1 MIQWIQQLHCS
12 AAIAC
17 TRQLNRSLAVEKLTI
32 RCVQL
37 EAEIEGDLRIKERAE
52 SKILSTQDSSL
63 KEKLRNELVPLV
75 LSVELLQAELYRYL
89 IH

>member
-12 AAIAC
+12 AAIAS
-17 TRQLNRSLAVEKLTI
+17 TRQLNRNLAVEKLMI
-32 RCVQL
+32 RCEQL
-37 EAEIEGDLRIKERAE
+37 EAEIEGDLRITERAE
-52 SKILSTQDSSL
+52 SKILSTEDSSL

>member
-1 MIQWIQQLHCS
+1 M
-12 AAIAC
+12 
-17 TRQLNRSLAVEKLTI
+17 I
-32 RCVQL
+32 RCEQL
-37 EAEIEGDLRIKERAE
+37 EAEIEGDLRITERAE
-52 SKILSTQDSSL
+52 SKILSTEDSSL